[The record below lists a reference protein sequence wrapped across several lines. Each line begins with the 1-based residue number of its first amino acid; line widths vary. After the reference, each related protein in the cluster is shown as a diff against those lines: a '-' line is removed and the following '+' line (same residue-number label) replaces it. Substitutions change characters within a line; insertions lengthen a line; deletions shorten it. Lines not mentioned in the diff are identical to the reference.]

1 MLLTLITVPIWFES
15 KFCEFWKSDIALF
28 QNSLLQMFIS
38 GGGESDLY
46 AVMARTGD
54 KGLIFI
60 CDLKFLLKYCYLV
73 HG

>member
-1 MLLTLITVPIWFES
+1 MLNEMLLTLITIES

-60 CDLKFLLKYCYLV
+60 CDLNFLLKYCYLV
-73 HG
+73 HR